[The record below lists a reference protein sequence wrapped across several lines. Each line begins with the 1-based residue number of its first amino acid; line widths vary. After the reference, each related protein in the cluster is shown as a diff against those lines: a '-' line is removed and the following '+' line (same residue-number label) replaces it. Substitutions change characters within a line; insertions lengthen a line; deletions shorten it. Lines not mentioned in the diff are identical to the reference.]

1 MPSFFDDDVLE
12 STVSERINRIDSIV
26 IAHDAL
32 QLSIQG
38 IKRCIAWSETA
49 KEPASA
55 ILTGH
60 GGVGKTTVRD
70 TILRIYRSYEVAK
83 SDKSV
88 RIVPAYGASIP
99 SPTTLRS
106 TITDLLKGLGD
117 PFPERGS
124 AYAATERLVKLL
136 GECETKIILLD
147 EFHHLS
153 TLGQEKTQKEIC
165 KWLKTLINKSK
176 VMVCLIGEKDCFR
189 LVSRE
194 EELSRRFARK
204 FQLSNLNAGTRDD
217 EGPLCAYLRTLS
229 SRSKQLLGLKELLS
243 FDDFIDV
250 LRVELATRGNPSF
263 ISILFK
269 EAIFSALYAEREEVA
284 RKDFALAFDLGITD
298 AVSLIEKNPFLMS
311 DDEVLRAIL
320 PARKKKK

>member
-1 MPSFFDDDVLE
+1 MPSFFDEDTLQSE
-12 STVSERINRIDSIV
+12 VSERINRMDSIV
-26 IAHDAL
+26 VAHDAL
-32 QLSIQG
+32 RKSIEG
-38 IKRCIAWSETA
+38 IKRCIAWSESG

-70 TILRIYRSYEVAK
+70 TILQIYRRYEV
-83 SDKSV
+83 SRLDKSV

-117 PFPERGS
+117 PFPERGA
-124 AYAATERLVKLL
+124 AYAATERLVRLL
-136 GECETKIILLD
+136 EECETKIILLD

-165 KWLKTLINKSK
+165 KWLKTLINESK
-176 VMVCLIGEKDCFR
+176 VMICLIGEDDCFR

-194 EELSRRFARK
+194 EELSRRFARR
-204 FQLSNLNAGTRDD
+204 FQLSNLTAGTCEN

-229 SRSKQLLGLKELLS
+229 SRCKDLLNLGELLS
-243 FDDFIDV
+243 FEDFYDV
-250 LRVELATRGNPSF
+250 LRLELATSGNPSF

-269 EAIFSALYAEREEVA
+269 ESIFSALYSGRENV
-284 RKDFALAFDLGITD
+284 KQQDFASAFESGITN
-298 AVSLIEKNPFLMS
+298 AVSLIEQNPFLMS
-311 DDEVLRAIL
+311 DEEVVRSVL
-320 PARKKKK
+320 PKRKKRQ